1 MLAITLLTLAL
12 APADDP
18 KPAPVSFMRE
28 VAPILVRGCIGCHNA
43 KKAESKYV
51 MTTFALLAKGGSLA
65 DGANLVPGDAD
76 GSRFVELLA
85 SDASPR
91 MPWKQEPMPKA
102 VVDLITRWVAEGA
115 KYDGTDPAEDW
126 VALRHKTAEVSV
138 PEAYPV
144 AVPITALA
152 FAPDGSGVAAS
163 GYHELNV
170 WPREGISPKRR
181 LRGLPER
188 VYDLAYSPD
197 GKWLATVGGDPG
209 QLGLAQLWLAEPD
222 GGGKL
227 VRTLAE
233 SPDALFCVAFAPN
246 GKTLAVGGADRA
258 IRLFEAESGKQTGLI
273 EDHADWVLDLAFSPD
288 GTKLASAS
296 RDKTCKVFD
305 VAKRESIATFP
316 GHGDAVFSVAYLADG
331 KTVASGGADAQVRLW
346 MPDEEAK
353 AAGTLG
359 GAGGQVLKVVAHP
372 DGKRIIAAG
381 ADKMIRVYENKSVK
395 FTLSGHADWVYSL
408 AISPDGKTL
417 ASGSWDGQVR
427 LWNLDDGKPAGLI
440 MAAPGLKL
448 AGDASPAK

>member
-1 MLAITLLTLAL
+1 MLATIFLTLTL
-12 APADDP
+12 GADDP

-28 VAPILVRGCIGCHNA
+28 VAPMLVRACIGCHNT

-51 MTTFALLAKGGSLA
+51 MTTFALLAKGGSQAA
-65 DGANLVPGDAD
+65 DANLVPGDPD

-85 SDASPR
+85 ADASPR
-91 MPWKQEPMPKA
+91 MPYKQEPMPKA
-102 VVDLITRWVAEGA
+102 AVDVITRWVAEGA
-115 KYDGTDPAEDW
+115 KYDGTDPSEDW
-126 VALRHKTAEVSV
+126 VALRHKTVEVVV
-138 PEAYPV
+138 PEQYPV

-152 FAPDGSGVAAS
+152 FGPDGANVAAS

-170 WPREGISPKRR
+170 WPRDGGLPRRR

-209 QLGLAQLWLAEPD
+209 QLGVAQLWIAEPD

-233 SPDALFCVAFAPN
+233 STDALFCVAFSPD
-246 GKTLAVGGADRA
+246 GKTLATGGADRA
-258 IRLFEAESGKQTGLI
+258 IRLFEAESGKLLGLI
-273 EDHADWVLDLAFSPD
+273 EDHADWVLDLSFSPD
-288 GTKLASAS
+288 GTRLASAS

-305 VAKRESIATFP
+305 VAKRESVATFP
-316 GHGDAVFSVAYLADG
+316 GHGDAVFSVAYLPDG
-331 KTVASGGADAQVRLW
+331 KVVASAGADAQVRLW
-346 MPDEEAK
+346 KPDEEAK

-359 GAGGQVLKVVAHP
+359 GATGQVLKVVAHP

-381 ADKMIRVYENKSVK
+381 ADKMIRVYLDKSPQ
-395 FTLSGHADWVYSL
+395 FTLAGHADWVYSL

-427 LWNLDDGKPAGLI
+427 LWNLDDGKPAGII

-448 AGDASPAK
+448 AGDPAPPK